1 MPDVRDTF
9 TAHLLNPSV
18 FVIFS
23 EQPPRFVSGEAE
35 NPTGDLAMTH
45 QTTLPYPDVRDS
57 DRLRAKDDLWARA
70 FCLPGGVTLAA
81 LLDWIETRP

>member
-1 MPDVRDTF
+1 
-9 TAHLLNPSV
+9 
-18 FVIFS
+18 
-23 EQPPRFVSGEAE
+23 
-35 NPTGDLAMTH
+35 MTQ

-70 FCLPGGVTLAA
+70 FCLPGGVTLEA